1 MKNILR
7 VENLFAKYNSMIL
20 KNISFDISEGEV
32 VCLIGANGS
41 GKSTLLSSL
50 VKLEIPNFEYSSNS
64 VFVNNCLIDNMNRRE
79 ISKNI
84 SLMIQNESCIWNFSV
99 RDFITLGKY
108 FYKENFDKEVEYVSD
123 LLDVKNLLDKNIN
136 CISGGEFQKVRI
148 ARSIFQDAKVMLLD
162 EPTSALDINYQFNLL
177 SKIKK
182 VVKEKNI
189 CAIISIHDINLAS
202 IFADR
207 IFLLKKINSIS
218 ENENQL
224 VIGNPNEILNS
235 NELSFAFKTNFG
247 TFIHPEYNKT
257 QIYVKGY

>member
-32 VCLIGANGS
+32 ICLIGANGS

-177 SKIKK
+177 SKIKN

-207 IFLLKKINSIS
+207 IFLLKKYNSLL

-224 VIGNPNEILNS
+224 LIGTSEEILNS
-235 NELSFAFKTNFG
+235 KDLSKAFNTNFE
-247 TFIHPEYNKT
+247 TFLHPEYNKS
-257 QIYVKGY
+257 QIFIKGK

>member
-7 VENLFAKYNSMIL
+7 VENLFAKYKSMIL
-20 KNISFDISEGEV
+20 KDISFDVLEGELI
-32 VCLIGANGS
+32 CLIGANGS

-50 VKLEIPNFEYSSNS
+50 VKLELPNFEYSNNS
-64 VFVNNCLIDNMNRRE
+64 IFVNENLIDKMDRQE

-84 SLMIQNESCIWNFSV
+84 SLMIQNENCVWNFSV
-99 RDFITLGKY
+99 YDFISLGNY
-108 FYKENFDKEVEYVSD
+108 FSNKKDENKIFEIIK
-123 LLDVKNLLDKNIN
+123 LLDIENLLDKNIN
-136 CISGGEFQKVRI
+136 CISGGEFQKIRI
-148 ARSIFQDAKVMLLD
+148 ARSLVQDCSVMLLD

-177 SKIKK
+177 GKIRNI
-182 VVKEKNI
+182 VKEKNI

-207 IFLLKKINSIS
+207 IFLLKKYNSLL

-224 VIGNPNEILNS
+224 LIGTSEEILNS
-235 NELSFAFKTNFG
+235 KDLSKAFNTNFG

-257 QIYVKGY
+257 QIYVKGN

>member
-20 KNISFDISEGEV
+20 KNVSFDISEGEV
-32 VCLIGANGS
+32 ICLIGANGS

-99 RDFITLGKY
+99 IDFITLGKY

-123 LLDVKNLLDKNIN
+123 LLDIKNLLDKNIN

-177 SKIKK
+177 SKIKN

-189 CAIISIHDINLAS
+189 CTIISIHDINLAS

-247 TFIHPEYNKT
+247 TFIHPEYNKI

>member
-1 MKNILR
+1 MQKLLSVKNLT
-7 VENLFAKYNSMIL
+7 AKYNELIL
-20 KNISFDISEGEV
+20 NNISFDVNSGEV
-32 VCLIGANGS
+32 ICLIGANGS
-41 GKSTLLSSL
+41 GKSSLLYSL
-50 VKLEIPNFEYSSNS
+50 ANIEIPKFSFSKNS
-64 VFVNNCLIDNMNRRE
+64 ICVCDKFIDKMSRQE
-79 ISKNI
+79 ISKYI
-84 SLMIQNESCIWNFSV
+84 SLMIQNENCIWNFSV

-108 FYKENFDKEVEYVSD
+108 FYKENFDKEVEDVSD

-177 SKIKK
+177 SKIKN

-207 IFLLKKINSIS
+207 IFLLKEINSIS

-257 QIYVKGY
+257 QIFVKGN